1 MPTLDELMASMQGV
15 SDEERKA
22 ALFQALT
29 TTGLG
34 LLAAPGGNIGQNIGR
49 AGLLG
54 VGDYRNTLAGV
65 QQGKRDQIKLRG
77 EAMDALSKEQG
88 YNDTQKAR
96 DILRNS
102 LPGAPAASGPAGA
115 HASSAGGPDIY
126 RQMLE
131 RADMFDK
138 NGMPEMGDKYRAQAE
153 KYAPK
158 YKGMETVMRDG
169 KPVLLQQYENRA
181 PSPLEGYGPKPDYK
195 QVDTGGAVGFYDPL
209 TNAQGGQF
217 KKTNTPDALLSN
229 QTTMRGQNM
238 TDARA
243 RESNSI
249 AQGNK
254 AQTLTTDMRKEFNSL
269 EPVKAFGQV
278 MPALQSAREATKQDT
293 AAADLNIIYA
303 AAKIFDPTSVVRE
316 SETTMVMNSGS
327 PSQRFLGQFNYVAG
341 GGRLT
346 SEARKQL
353 LAQIESRARGYEAPY
368 KSARKTY
375 EAVARKNGVDPAD
388 VFIEPSV
395 SAERAPAAGATG
407 GWSIREVK

>member
-102 LPGAPAASGPAGA
+102 LPGAPAASGT
-115 HASSAGGPDIY
+115 AGGPDIY
-126 RQMLE
+126 QQMLE
-131 RADMFDK
+131 RADLFDK

-181 PSPLEGYGPKPDYK
+181 PKPLDGYGPKPDYK

-209 TNAQGGQF
+209 TNSQGGQF
-217 KKTNTPDALLSN
+217 SKTNTPDALLSN

-238 TDARA
+238 TDARS
-243 RESNSI
+243 REANSI

-254 AQTLTTDMRKEFNSL
+254 AQSLTTDMRKEFNSL

-278 MPALQSAREATKQDT
+278 MPALQSAREAVKQDT

-303 AAKIFDPTSVVRE
+303 ADKIFDPTSVVRE

-327 PSQRFLGQFNYVAG
+327 PAQRFLGQFNYVAG

-346 SEARKQL
+346 DQARKQL

-395 SAERAPAAGATG
+395 SAERLQGASAGSIGGA